1 MTADDIL
8 SLFAEHPEIGTLS
21 AFAKLVPA
29 PLTTVSSWKDWN
41 QVPHWRKPRLLE
53 LAAQFGIPL
62 SATDFPAPE
71 ERRKKEAA

>member
-1 MTADDIL
+1 MTSENIIA
-8 SLFAEHPEIGTLS
+8 LFTEHPEIGSLS
-21 AFAKLVPA
+21 ALAKLVPA
-29 PLTTVSSWKDWN
+29 PLTTVCSWRDYN
-41 QVPHWRKPRLLE
+41 QIPHWRKPRILE